1 MTAEPMT
8 ERKQKTAEK
17 KMVPRRPKKLLRGSE
32 AQQPLNVEVSFSRG
46 YSTTLGTVC
55 LQKSGANVG
64 SSVYN
69 ADNPRV
75 QAIVD
80 AWYRASL
87 GRFVG
92 DIEVNG
98 PGQIGTIRTSLIP
111 TLYSGTNGAKNDGE
125 VERAGLA
132 PFVENFIAKGIAF
145 DFIQLGDLLESRRIL
160 GHQSTFL
167 QQRDHILHARRLGKL
182 LDIVKESITRNA
194 SQRVL
199 NSVGLTM
206 RTSWLGG
213 ESEEETYRAVTLRFK
228 LTDC

>member
-1 MTAEPMT
+1 M
-8 ERKQKTAEK
+8 
-17 KMVPRRPKKLLRGSE
+17 
-32 AQQPLNVEVSFSRG
+32 
-46 YSTTLGTVC
+46 GTVC

-64 SSVYN
+64 SSVDN
-69 ADNPRV
+69 ADDPRV
-75 QAIVD
+75 PAIVD

-87 GRFVG
+87 GRFAG

-98 PGQIGTIRTSLIP
+98 PRQIGTIRTSLIP

-125 VERAGLA
+125 VEGAGLA
-132 PFVENFIAKGIAF
+132 PFVENFITKGIAF

-167 QQRDHILHARRLGKL
+167 QQRDHILHARPLGKL

-199 NSVGLTM
+199 NSVGLTI

-213 ESEEETYRAVTLRFK
+213 ESEEETHLAVTLRFK